1 MKPTKSRLDDE
12 ITKVIKDDFD
22 TTLGAEDG
30 DDDDDDEVEKPT
42 ALDFREEVVQSVR
55 IEEKTRSMQ
64 PTVEEFI
71 NEHKM
76 LKKSG
81 CRATRPDGRPV
92 IVCPSLYSLEID
104 EFTDDEG
111 SIDRN
116 HDQREAT
123 PLKVNPMFM
132 DTLVNPEIDEEEAQK
147 FQDKDVADTHTAQ
160 KATVAFVR
168 EAFKEAGAAVG
179 TSEYTQDSD
188 MTQLLLATILENAK
202 NFLQAEAPVPGVEDN
217 ELSEVELRMIW
228 EHSLKTTSKI
238 FKPVIPGHCV
248 ITDDV
253 MDVFVEEFLK
263 ISTGIFYKLIQVPFF
278 QDLFERAATKGC
290 VDATKARE
298 LKGLDNYGA
307 SPLSD
312 MPYNKIVQDIIIKF
326 LEGVIVRSAQI
337 IGGGDPYNIR
347 HQLGGQSNNEYVTKD
362 EWPSVVDLTEE
373 MVEPLVEKFFEAG
386 GVLAQDAIAYKEVCV
401 TVVLI

>member
-12 ITKVIKDDFD
+12 ITEVIKDDFD

-30 DDDDDDEVEKPT
+30 DGDDDDDELKPT

-55 IEEKTRSMQ
+55 IEEKTRTMQ

-71 NEHKM
+71 SEHKM

-111 SIDRN
+111 SADKRN
-116 HDQREAT
+116 QREAT
-123 PLKVNPMFM
+123 PLRVNPMFM

-202 NFLQAEAPVPGVEDN
+202 NFLQSEAPVPGVEN
-217 ELSEVELRMIW
+217 KELSEDELKMIW
-228 EHSLKTTSKI
+228 DHSLKTTSKI
-238 FKPVIPGHCV
+238 FKPAIPDHCA
-248 ITDDV
+248 ITEDV

-263 ISTGIFYKLIQVPFF
+263 ISTGMFYKLIQVPFF

-290 VDATKARE
+290 LDATKARE
-298 LKGLDNYGA
+298 MRELDNYEA

-312 MPYNKIVQDIIIKF
+312 IPYNKVVQDIIIKF

-337 IGGGDPYNIR
+337 IGGGDPYNLR
-347 HQLGGQSNNEYVTKD
+347 NQLGGQSNNEYVTQD

-386 GVLAQDAIAYKEVCV
+386 GVLAQDAIAYKEVCMSL
-401 TVVLI
+401 LI

>member
-1 MKPTKSRLDDE
+1 MKPSKARLDDE

-22 TTLGAEDG
+22 TILGAEDDDG
-30 DDDDDDEVEKPT
+30 DDDEEKPT
-42 ALDFREEVVQSVR
+42 ALDFRDEVEQSVR
-55 IEEKTRSMQ
+55 IEEKTRTME

-81 CRATRPDGRPV
+81 CRAKRPDGRPV

-104 EFTDDEG
+104 EFTDDDASVG
-111 SIDRN
+111 N
-116 HDQREAT
+116 KNDQREAT

-160 KATVAFVR
+160 KATVSFVR

-179 TSEYTQDSD
+179 TSEYTEDSD

-202 NFLQAEAPVPGVEDN
+202 NFLQAEAPIPGAEN
-217 ELSEVELRMIW
+217 TELTEAELKMIW

-238 FKPVIPGHCV
+238 FRPAIPSHCV

-253 MDVFVEEFLK
+253 LDVFVEEFLK
-263 ISTGIFYKLIQVPFF
+263 ISTGMFYKLIQVPFF

-290 VDATKARE
+290 ADATKARE
-298 LKGLDNYGA
+298 MREMDNYNA
-307 SPLSD
+307 LPFSD
-312 MPYNKIVQDIIIKF
+312 VPYNRIVQDIIIKF
-326 LEGVIVRSAQI
+326 LEGVIVRSAQL
-337 IGGGDPYNIR
+337 IGGGDPYNLR
-347 HQLGGQSNNEYVTKD
+347 YQLGGQSNNEYVTED

-386 GVLAQDAIAYKEVCV
+386 GVLAQDAIAYKEVG
-401 TVVLI
+401 VLFN

>member
-12 ITKVIKDDFD
+12 ITEVIKDDFD

-30 DDDDDDEVEKPT
+30 DGDDDDDELKPT

-55 IEEKTRSMQ
+55 IEEKTRTMQ

-71 NEHKM
+71 SEHKM

-111 SIDRN
+111 SADKRN
-116 HDQREAT
+116 QREAT
-123 PLKVNPMFM
+123 PLRVNPMFM

-202 NFLQAEAPVPGVEDN
+202 NFLQSEAPVPGVEN
-217 ELSEVELRMIW
+217 KELSEDELKMIW
-228 EHSLKTTSKI
+228 DHSLKTTSKI
-238 FKPVIPGHCV
+238 FKPAIPDHCA
-248 ITDDV
+248 ITEDV

-263 ISTGIFYKLIQVPFF
+263 ISTGMFYKLIQVPFF

-290 VDATKARE
+290 LDATKARE
-298 LKGLDNYGA
+298 MRELDNYEA

-312 MPYNKIVQDIIIKF
+312 MPYNKVVQDIIIKF

-337 IGGGDPYNIR
+337 IGGGDPYNLR
-347 HQLGGQSNNEYVTKD
+347 NQLGGQSNNEYVTQD

-386 GVLAQDAIAYKEVCV
+386 GVLAQDAIAYKEVCMSL
-401 TVVLI
+401 LI